1 MSTDGGDVALRPA
14 QRRLLAIMVL
24 DSRRRVDSDELIFRF
39 WGEDAPP
46 TSKAALQTH
55 ISALRRLIPK
65 GCIVTEGSG
74 YVFDPAGHHVDAE
87 EFSAAAARARAA
99 LTARQWEEV
108 VSSASFALALWRGRP
123 YQELDGHDFA
133 RAEIARLEEMR
144 AALLEARVESLVAMG
159 RSADVLP
166 ELEALVRDHP
176 LRERLWASLMTAR
189 HRLGRHAE
197 AVRAYRDA
205 EEALAELGLEPSP
218 ELRSLEARIIT
229 HGERPGP
236 SAQHNLPAPLSS
248 FVGRTAELSDC
259 AQRLAA
265 NRLVTL
271 TGLGGSGKTRLAIE
285 AARAGLDDF
294 PAGAWFVDLS
304 ALRDTDQVAFQVATA
319 VGLRPEGADVSRELV
334 DALAASKALLIIDNA
349 EHLLGGVAATTRL
362 LLAACADLR
371 VLVTSRFPLG
381 IPGES
386 VLDVPPLAVPA
397 AHVADPED
405 IMGYDAVRLFA
416 ERAADA
422 LTGFVV
428 DAATAVGVAAV
439 CRRLDGVPLAIELA
453 ATRVRSLT
461 PAEIAGA
468 LADQF
473 DLLDYLNPS
482 APPRHQT
489 VSDAIAW
496 SHDLLSPSEQAV
508 LGRLAVFHGSFDL
521 TAIEEVCSGDG
532 IDQGEVARIVS
543 NLVDHSLLAV
553 VTNQGGRRFRLLE
566 LVRDF
571 AQTRLAETNA
581 AIPLADRHAAWCER
595 LARTLAEHAHTPSGY
610 SSVRSV
616 AADEPNL
623 AAALT
628 WRTEQR
634 DPAGVALLAN
644 ALARVFNQVEAHPQE
659 ISHLRLALEW
669 QPADPEGLAD
679 LETRLARALI
689 NKGEVDE
696 GRRHLAAA
704 ERRLEGLP
712 GSPTRTMTALTRAWS
727 YRIAAT
733 SAGSEGID
741 DAATAVSLAR
751 EVGNPYLEWR
761 ATVELARQLAWAG
774 NPDAGLDLIRAT
786 TPLARGFGQ
795 PELLLDH
802 HGWMIEVAWLHPT
815 ERRDLPLRIAEEAIG
830 LTDGEPEMAR
840 SWKAWL
846 MYVWIQTGRWD
857 DAERAIAAIRP
868 LHGEGT
874 GLLAHMTAGT
884 LLWMQG
890 RLDQAAAEVNTMR
903 RRGVHERWHQEFFAL
918 AAEIAADR
926 GLLHEVRAIAEEHL
940 GFRVHATEEGMK
952 LGTLGALV
960 RAEIESARS
969 VGGREHLA
977 RGQSVLAR
985 MREILSAHPAPAG
998 GNGLELPETHLAFA
1012 EAEISRV
1019 TGPDPELWRA
1029 ATSRADY
1036 LYFRLYGRLRLA
1048 EALAADGHL
1057 EEAEVELASTADVLA
1072 TLGAQGLSRLHGEI
1086 SDGLAQAR
1094 PSRRLR

>member
-1 MSTDGGDVALRPA
+1 MSVDGGDVTLRPA

-24 DSRRRVDSDELIFRF
+24 DSRRWVDSDELIYRF

-55 ISALRRLIPK
+55 ISALRRLIPR
-65 GCIVTEGSG
+65 GCIVTKGSA
-74 YVFDPAGHHVDAE
+74 YVFDPVGHRVDAE
-87 EFSAAAARARAA
+87 EFTAASTRAREA
-99 LTARQWEEV
+99 LTARRWEEV
-108 VSSASFALALWRGRP
+108 VTSASSALALWRGRP

-133 RAEIARLEEMR
+133 RAEIARLEETRM
-144 AALLEARVESLVAMG
+144 ALLEARMESFVAMG
-159 RSADVLP
+159 RSADALP

-189 HRLGRHAE
+189 YRLGRHAE

-205 EEALAELGLEPSP
+205 QEAFAELGLEPSP
-218 ELRSLEARIIT
+218 ALRSLEVGMIT
-229 HGERPGP
+229 HGERSGP

-248 FVGRTAELSDC
+248 FVGRAAELSAC

-265 NRLVTL
+265 NRLITL
-271 TGLGGSGKTRLAIE
+271 TGLGGCGKTRLAIE
-285 AARAGLDDF
+285 AARAALEDF
-294 PAGAWFVDLS
+294 PGGAWFVDLS
-304 ALRDTDQVAFQVATA
+304 TLRDPDQVAFHVATA
-319 VGLRPEGADVSRELV
+319 VGLRPEGADVSQELV
-334 DALAASKALLIIDNA
+334 DALAESKALLLIDNA
-349 EHLLGGVAATTRL
+349 EHLLESVTATTRL

-381 IPGES
+381 LPGES

-397 AHVADPED
+397 AHVNDPED
-405 IMGYDAVRLFA
+405 MMGYDAVRLFA

-496 SHDLLSPSEQAV
+496 SHDLLSPSEQTV

-521 TAIEEVCSGDG
+521 IAIEEVCSGDG
-532 IDQGEVARIVS
+532 IDQRDVARIVS

-553 VTNQGGRRFRLLE
+553 VTTQGGRRFRLLE

-571 AQTRLAETNA
+571 AQARLDEANA
-581 AIPLADRHAAWCER
+581 VLLADRHAAWCER
-595 LARTLAEHAHTPSGY
+595 MAHRLAEHAHTPAGY
-610 SSVRSV
+610 SSARSV

-623 AAALT
+623 AAALA
-628 WRTEQR
+628 WRTKQR
-634 DPAGVALLAN
+634 DPAGVALLAD
-644 ALARVFNQVEAHPQE
+644 ALARVFNWAEAHPQE
-659 ISHLRLALEW
+659 ITHLRLALES
-669 QPADPEGLAD
+669 QPPDPATLAD

-689 NKGEVDE
+689 NKGEVEE
-696 GRRHLAAA
+696 GRRHLAVA
-704 ERRLEGLP
+704 EDHLAGLP

-733 SAGSEGID
+733 SAGSEGM
-741 DAATAVSLAR
+741 DAAETAVSLSR
-751 EVGNPYLEWR
+751 EVGNTYLEWR

-774 NPDAGLDLIRAT
+774 DPDAGLDLIRAT
-786 TPLARGFGQ
+786 TPLARSFGK

-802 HGWMIEVAWLHPT
+802 HGWTIEVAWLHPT
-815 ERRDLPLRIAEEAIG
+815 ERRDLPLEIADEAATLIADRPD
-830 LTDGEPEMAR
+830 LMR
-840 SWKAWL
+840 YWKAWL
-846 MYVWIQTGRWD
+846 IYVLIQTGRWD
-857 DAERAIAAIRP
+857 DAEQAIAAIRP

-874 GLLAHMTAGT
+874 GLLANITAGT

-890 RLDQAAAEVNTMR
+890 RLDEAVAEVDTMR
-903 RRGVHERWHQEFFAL
+903 RRGVHERWHQEFFGL
-918 AAEIAADR
+918 AAEVATDR
-926 GLLHEVRAIAEEHL
+926 GRLRDVRTVAEEHL
-940 GFRVHATEEGMK
+940 ALAVHPTEEGMK
-952 LGTLGALV
+952 LGTLNALV
-960 RAEIESARS
+960 RAEIEAALAGGDGEHVERS
-969 VGGREHLA
+969 REAL
-977 RGQSVLAR
+977 SR
-985 MREILSAHPAPAG
+985 MQVILSAHPAPAG

-1012 EAEISRV
+1012 EAELSRV
-1019 TGPDPELWRA
+1019 TGPDPDLWRVA
-1029 ATSRADY
+1029 VDRADY
-1036 LYFRLYGRLRLA
+1036 LYYRLYARLRLA
-1048 EALAADGHL
+1048 EALAGGGRMD
-1057 EEAEVELASTADVLA
+1057 EAAVELASVADVLA
-1072 TLGAQGLSRLHGEI
+1072 TLEAQGLSRLHDEV
-1086 SDGLAQAR
+1086 SHGLAQAR
-1094 PSRRLR
+1094 RGQRPS